1 MNTVQL
7 AARFVRFEME
17 ETRCRRLGDVKPRV
31 GYRIDGEVIDG

>member
-7 AARFVRFEME
+7 AARFVRFEMKGSW
-17 ETRCRRLGDVKPRV
+17 CRRLGEVEPRV